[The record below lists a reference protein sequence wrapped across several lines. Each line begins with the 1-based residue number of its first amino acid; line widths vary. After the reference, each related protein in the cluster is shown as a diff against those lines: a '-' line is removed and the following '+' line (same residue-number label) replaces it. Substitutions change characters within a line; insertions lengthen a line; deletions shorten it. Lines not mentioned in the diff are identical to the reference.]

1 MNTPLRKRMGYPEM
15 RPEDAGEHGDV
26 ENGGIWCRKRRH
38 APAREISGGLSSGA
52 CGGGRRRRKV
62 GFADRESLNTVV
74 GRVFQENS
82 GNEGGIGTVT
92 LGLKT

>member
-1 MNTPLRKRMGYPEM
+1 M
-15 RPEDAGEHGDV
+15 RPEEADEHRDV
-26 ENGGIWCRKRRH
+26 ENGGIRCRKRRH
-38 APAREISGGLSSGA
+38 APARELSGELSGGA
-52 CGGGRRRRKV
+52 YDGGRRQGKV
-62 GFADRESLNTVV
+62 GFDGRNLLKTVV